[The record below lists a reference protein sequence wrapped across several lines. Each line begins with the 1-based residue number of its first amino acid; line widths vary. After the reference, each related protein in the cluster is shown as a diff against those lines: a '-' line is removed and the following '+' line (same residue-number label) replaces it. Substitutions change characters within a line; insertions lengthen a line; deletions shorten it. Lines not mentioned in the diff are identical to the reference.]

1 MIRNIENK
9 EQECVSFL
17 KDTPNKRRVLSTVEA
32 KIPFTESSRM
42 IYSPYDQDARMGAE
56 WETEWQGYKV
66 HLTETVDPDGPQPI
80 TSAGRY

>member
-1 MIRNIENK
+1 
-9 EQECVSFL
+9 
-17 KDTPNKRRVLSTVEA
+17 
-32 KIPFTESSRM
+32 
-42 IYSPYDQDARMGAE
+42 MGAE

>member
-1 MIRNIENK
+1 MPEETHRK
-9 EQECVSFL
+9 RVTQVRTRHR
-17 KDTPNKRRVLSTVEA
+17 KDT
-32 KIPFTESSRM
+32 
-42 IYSPYDQDARMGAE
+42 DQDARMGAE